1 MVEELDH
8 CEKCHGCKVLHEEK
22 IIDVAISPGSK
33 TGNRIKFKGEG
44 DQIPGGSPG
53 DLLVVIQEQ
62 KHPVFKRHQNDL
74 IINHELS
81 LIEALTGFQF
91 VINQLDGRLLLV
103 RSSYGQIVSPGKFTK
118 NSRDKILT

>member
-44 DQIPGGSPG
+44 DQIVSVENLFPNMAKAYRNFVEMS
-53 DLLVVIQEQ
+53 ISS
-62 KHPVFKRHQNDL
+62 FKLRKT
-74 IINHELS
+74 I
-81 LIEALTGFQF
+81 
-91 VINQLDGRLLLV
+91 
-103 RSSYGQIVSPGKFTK
+103 
-118 NSRDKILT
+118 